1 MGEEIK
7 TNSAEVLLEDVHESH
22 TFMLHNTEIEIHN
35 IYELADALEIMS
47 DESYGHHVNANKND
61 FAEWVNEVIKDQGL
75 SLALE
80 HARDRTAAMNIVRKK
95 IKSAGKSGGTERI
108 WLNGQDYRFT
118 IGLLAGL
125 MIGAAATFIILRFL
139 L

>member
-22 TFMLHNTEIEIHN
+22 TFKLHKTEIEIHN

-61 FAEWVNEVIKDQGL
+61 FAGWVNEVIKDQGL

-95 IKSAGKSGGTERI
+95 IKSAGKYGGKERI
-108 WLNGQDYRFT
+108 WLNGHDYRFT